1 MSNEMYI
8 ERWNHQLRI
17 PVPGSPILSVDEAAA
32 RYDRKEP
39 FVVVD
44 GTRGDDGSHQPQ
56 WVMGWAHTGARMS
69 FLNLHGSVWRLIDY
83 DARDGRLWRWK
94 TVDYTYASD
103 DRYYAVNACT
113 QKITSKFDPDGTG
126 YIDFDDK
133 SKEVVDRARFES
145 APIVANFWMDWPEF
159 GQWNGLTDP
168 DYGFDMS
175 Q

>member
-8 ERWNHQLRI
+8 ERWNFQLRK
-17 PVPGSPILSVDEAAA
+17 PVPRTPIFSVDEAVA
-32 RYDRKEP
+32 RYARHEP
-39 FVVVD
+39 VLVVD
-44 GTRGDDGSHQPQ
+44 GTSGDDGSHQPR
-56 WVMGWAHTGARMS
+56 WVMGLGRTGVRMS
-69 FLNLHGSVWRLIDY
+69 FLNLPGSVWRLIDY

-103 DRYYAVNACT
+103 DRYYALNAPT
-113 QKITSKFDPDGTG
+113 QVITSKFEPDGTG

-145 APIVANFWMDWPEF
+145 APMVANFWMDWPEF

-168 DYGFDMS
+168 DYGFDMP